1 MSKTAIP
8 YGEESWSPVTGC
20 SNTCPW
26 CWSRAIAHRFK
37 RSFVPTF
44 HADVL
49 TQPLH
54 WKKPRRVLVAFNGDL
69 FDPHVSHEQ
78 IAAVFGVMAACPQHT
93 FLVLTKRAAEMAD
106 WFEMTTPRPMEDHG
120 IRWDARAADCWHE
133 AEVLYPVLRHSAWAS
148 EFIERA
154 HRFSWPLPNVW
165 LGVSVTN
172 QADADE
178 RIPHLLRCPA
188 ETHWIS
194 AEPLLGH
201 LNLTASYRLLTA
213 DGRPAWPC
221 AETMLF
227 GLDWVVAGAQSGPG
241 APPCDLEWARSLRD
255 QCRRAEVR
263 VPFAWK
269 DPTGYPPLDGVV
281 WSQVP

>member
-37 RSFVPTF
+37 RSFAPAF

-78 IAAVFGVMAACPQHT
+78 IAAVFGVMAACPQHR

-106 WFEMTTPRPMEDHG
+106 WFEMTTPRSEKHHG
-120 IRWDARAADCWHE
+120 IRWDGRALDCWNAAVE
-133 AEVLYPVLRHSAWAS
+133 LFPAMRHSVWAS

-154 HRFSWPLPNVW
+154 HLIRWPLPNVW

-172 QADADE
+172 QTDADL
-178 RIPHLLRCPA
+178 RIPHLLRCPS
-188 ETHWIS
+188 EMRWVS
-194 AEPLLGH
+194 AEPLLSRVDLDPYMHSEYFVGVGQQ
-201 LNLTASYRLLTA
+201 Y
-213 DGRPAWPC
+213 GVRPK
-221 AETMLF
+221 
-227 GLDWVVAGAQSGPG
+227 LDWVAAGEQSGPRP
-241 APPCDLEWARSLRD
+241 APFNVEWARLLRD
-255 QCRRAEVR
+255 QCISARI
-263 VPFAWK
+263 PFAWK
-269 DPTGYPPLDGVV
+269 NPTGYPPLDGSV
-281 WSQVP
+281 WRQVP